1 MKNILKIL
9 PPILIALTLTAC
21 ASTAT
26 QAIRQSSNPAISLDK
41 DQVWQ
46 LVKIQ
51 SRDLPGDAKTVTLT
65 FNPEAESFR
74 GMTACNFYAGTYTL
88 GESSPT
94 DGRRPFSIGT
104 FGSGSIRCP
113 EADMNAEGRYL
124 SIFHKANHLLVTEHT
139 LILYQNDKE
148 ILRFEVQ

>member
-9 PPILIALTLTAC
+9 LPLLIALTLTAC

-26 QAIRQSSNPAISLDK
+26 QSLSHPVTQSLKK
-41 DQVWQ
+41 DQTWQ

-51 SRDLPGDAKTVTLT
+51 GREVSKNAKTVTLT

-74 GMTACNFYAGTYTL
+74 GLTACNFYAGTYTL
-88 GESSPT
+88 GEPSPT
-94 DGRRPFSIGT
+94 NGRCPFSIGT
-104 FGSGSIRCP
+104 IGSGSILCP
-113 EADMNAEGRYL
+113 EADMNAEGRFL
-124 SIFHKANHLLVTEHT
+124 SMFEKTNHILITEHT

-148 ILRFEVQ
+148 ILHFELQ